1 MLLTKL
7 HKSIVG
13 DFEYLVL
20 MESSS
25 FSSSFNLLYTHCS
38 RMYINYMKRNSR
50 TMSNTM
56 QLKNSGVGVKLLKM
70 AKNMMCVSLPNAA
83 SCSVIECC
91 IIATDHNRTF

>member
-1 MLLTKL
+1 
-7 HKSIVG
+7 
-13 DFEYLVL
+13 
-20 MESSS
+20 
-25 FSSSFNLLYTHCS
+25 
-38 RMYINYMKRNSR
+38 MKRNSR